1 MRIGLVSSVL
11 LGAVAPAADAALRA
25 QTVVTGQVVDAQTNQ
40 PVTGAE
46 VILSGP
52 ESVTLSR
59 RDGSFELTV
68 PVSAGIAP
76 SSVPLEVRRIGYK
89 PWLGTVDT
97 DRTAV
102 IVLDPS
108 AIPLASLVVTGTPGE
123 QRIRTLGNAIGTVEG
138 ELVDA
143 VGPESV
149 ESLLTGTVAGVNV
162 TRGGGEVGSGSNIR
176 IRGAS
181 SISLSSQPL
190 LYVDGI
196 RVNGDNA
203 DDGGGITGVGV
214 DWKVPPSRLN
224 DLNPEDIESIEVL
237 RGPSASTLY
246 GTEAS
251 NGVISI
257 ITKRGLRTE
266 PRLSMAVTQGGNW
279 LPDPETYFPLTYYVC
294 SGTSPSC
301 TPGEVTPFNVLREDR
316 VRNGNVWFR
325 TGHSQGYSGS
335 VSGGGSDVRYHVSG
349 AWNRNEG
356 FVSYNWQTQLRGRA
370 NFNWTPGPDWNV
382 NLGLGTARSNLRSA
396 SANQPITGR
405 SLLVVLGRL

>member
-1 MRIGLVSSVL
+1 M
-11 LGAVAPAADAALRA
+11 
-25 QTVVTGQVVDAQTNQ
+25 
-40 PVTGAE
+40 
-46 VILSGP
+46 
-52 ESVTLSR
+52 
-59 RDGSFELTV
+59 
-68 PVSAGIAP
+68 
-76 SSVPLEVRRIGYK
+76 
-89 PWLGTVDT
+89 
-97 DRTAV
+97 
-102 IVLDPS
+102 
-108 AIPLASLVVTGTPGE
+108 
-123 QRIRTLGNAIGTVEG
+123 
-138 ELVDA
+138 
-143 VGPESV
+143 
-149 ESLLTGTVAGVNV
+149 
-162 TRGGGEVGSGSNIR
+162 
-176 IRGAS
+176 
-181 SISLSSQPL
+181 
-190 LYVDGI
+190 DGI

-316 VRNGNVWFR
+316 LRNGNVWFR

-335 VSGGGSDVRYHVSG
+335 LSGGGSDVRYHVSG

-396 SANQPITGR
+396 SANQPITVGLYWSCWGGCEEGSGAPRAVDGPTRGYTGPRPEVHADSVEGFQRVQRTTVSFDATHRPTGWLTHRLTVGADWTDTRNSELDRPVGNNPLGECRSPASVSPVPDARLLGHRGAGR
-405 SLLVVLGRL
+405 R